1 MSKPVKV
8 RDIELGYVGVG
19 DEIISPNFLKAL
31 MIVTDEYDIHEGE
44 ESPRKCNKCEN
55 TVMLTDNHNLVFAES
70 TVCDSCATE
79 WENKRKLETMKDHW
93 KKICPADFRDTKT
106 DHPEFNLE
114 AYKRVAALP
123 FETSFIL
130 LGSTGSC
137 KTRIAIHRAKM
148 ALLAGRTVRIAFPE
162 DLKDIPRF
170 TSRKEHIAELS
181 KPDLLVMDDAFIAGA
196 SKEQVSDFLKDLI
209 DRRIRDKKATIITSQ
224 VNSEEYKKDSNK
236 FHNATDV
243 DGKRLDAI
251 ARRVKERYTEIDCE
265 GITHDSKEPQKME
278 F

>member
-1 MSKPVKV
+1 MKVK
-8 RDIELGYVGVG
+8 DIEMGYVGAG
-19 DEIISPNFLKAL
+19 DEVIAPNYLKAL
-31 MIVTDEYDIHEGE
+31 MIVTEEYDIHKGE
-44 ESPRKCNKCEN
+44 EHLHKCTKCDN
-55 TVMLTDNHNLVFAES
+55 TVMLTDNHLKVFQES

-79 WENKRKLETMKDHW
+79 WQNKRDLETMKDHW

-106 DHPEFNLE
+106 DHPEFNLD
-114 AYKRVAALP
+114 AYRRVAALP

-137 KTRIAIHRAKM
+137 KTRIACHRAKM
-148 ALLAGRTVRIAFPE
+148 ALLAGRSVRIAFPE
-162 DLKDIPRF
+162 DLKDMPKF
-170 TSRKEHIAELS
+170 LSRKEHIAELS

-209 DRRIRDKKATIITSQ
+209 DKRIRDKKATIITSQ
-224 VNSEEYKKDSNK
+224 VNSEEYKKDSDK
-236 FHNATDV
+236 FHNASDV

-251 ARRVKERYTEIDCE
+251 ARRVKERYTCIDCE
-265 GITHDSKEPQKME
+265 GITHDSKEPQTME